1 MVQKINPAEL
11 VLRTEVRALDEINK
25 AASMYSREH
34 AEVMEAAKLVEQR
47 RQNDFTRGRQAV
59 EGSYGG
65 FRLDAGSIAACN

>member
-47 RQNDFTRGRQAV
+47 RQNDLLERIARAL
-59 EGSYGG
+59 E
-65 FRLDAGSIAACN
+65 SITPGP